1 MKVQALKVACF
12 HGQDSPQRAS
22 GRPDPFG
29 GARLA
34 ENFRFQIDGGEP
46 DQIRASFPSLAV
58 A

>member
-1 MKVQALKVACF
+1 MNGQALKMVCF

-34 ENFRFQIDGGEP
+34 ENFRFQIDGREP
-46 DQIRASFPSLAV
+46 DQIRALFPSLAE